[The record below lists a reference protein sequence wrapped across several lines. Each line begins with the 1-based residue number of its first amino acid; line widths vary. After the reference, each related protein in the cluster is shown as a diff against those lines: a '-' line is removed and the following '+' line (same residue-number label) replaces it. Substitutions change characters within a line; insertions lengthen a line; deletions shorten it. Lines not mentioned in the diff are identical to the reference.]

1 MKKIKCNIFG
11 MNKMLTM
18 KGMALHF
25 GNQKRKTAYILWYY
39 RNFAYSEQS
48 AGWRI

>member
-1 MKKIKCNIFG
+1 MTSRIQELPMKKIKCNIFG

-25 GNQKRKTAYILWYY
+25 GNQKRKTAYIL
-39 RNFAYSEQS
+39 
-48 AGWRI
+48 